1 MSDVTDD
8 INDLKNISVV
18 DEPQFDIMLKWVGF
32 AVTFVVIL
40 LVMIYVSS
48 YFARGSGR
56 YIDRRHERGINILQH
71 VDDYS
76 YKFNHDEYDEEY
88 GEDYSDK

>member
-1 MSDVTDD
+1 MSDLDV
-8 INDLKNISVV
+8 NDLKNISVI

-56 YIDRRHERGINILQH
+56 YIHKRHERGVNILSE
-71 VDDYS
+71 VEPTS
-76 YKFNHDEYDEEY
+76 YEFKHDEYDEEY
-88 GEDYSDK
+88 RDD

>member
-1 MSDVTDD
+1 MSGVDVS
-8 INDLKNISVV
+8 DLKNISII
-18 DEPQFDIMLKWVGF
+18 DEPQFNIMLKWVGF

-56 YIDRRHERGINILQH
+56 YIHKRHERGVNILSAA
-71 VDDYS
+71 DPKS
-76 YKFNHDEYDEEY
+76 YKFTHDEYDEEY
-88 GEDYSDK
+88 NDD